1 MDVLAIIGILLL
13 VLIVFTGGG
22 ILGWRAKD
30 YYRALCECIDRMRKE
45 KSNYIVERSWVANYA
60 KTR

>member
-1 MDVLAIIGILLL
+1 MDILAIIGLIVL

-22 ILGWRAKD
+22 ILGWCAKD

-60 KTR
+60 KNR